1 MAKPKT
7 KFVCENCG
15 HSEPKWVGKCP
26 SCGEWNTF
34 IEETVIESSFNAI
47 KRSQSPIEQV
57 NLKSVEVDEH
67 NRQSTKFHEF
77 DRVLGGGLVQN
88 EVILISGEPGIGK
101 STLLLQTANN
111 LAKDSDILYVSGEE
125 SAQQIALRASR
136 LFGGLS
142 KTNDISFI
150 SHGGLN
156 AISDQILLTH
166 PGIVIIDSIQTLFD
180 EDVAG
185 LPGGLAQVRACS
197 SKLIQL
203 AKQNNFILIIVGH
216 INKDG
221 RIAGPKVLEHLVDCV
236 LQFEGQRDGEFRVLR
251 SIKNRFGSTGEVGIF
266 VMIENGLQDLSK
278 ENSMFS
284 STNTSKEQ
292 GVAKTLVIEGSRPL
306 IVDIQALASKTVFP
320 YPKRVSEGVS
330 MSKLQ
335 VLSAIIGQIKGINIL
350 DLDVYIK
357 TSSGYSLKN
366 YSYADLGVIAAMYS
380 SIKNTQLDQQ
390 LIFLGEVTLNGNI
403 HVPANYQKYIKEI
416 ARLFPKSTIV
426 GPKYK
431 HNRFISL
438 QNIKELPNILK

>member
-1 MAKPKT
+1 MAKSKT

-26 SCGEWNTF
+26 SCGEWNTY
-34 IEETVIESSFNAI
+34 IEETVIQSSVNAI
-47 KRSQSPIEQV
+47 KGSQSPIQQV
-57 NLKSVEVDEH
+57 NLRSVEIDEQD
-67 NRQSTKFHEF
+67 RQTTQFHEF
-77 DRVLGGGLVQN
+77 DRVLGGGFVNN
-88 EVILISGEPGIGK
+88 EVVLISGEPGIGK

-111 LAKDSDILYVSGEE
+111 LAKNSDILYVSGEE

-136 LFGGLS
+136 LFGGLD

-156 AISDQILLTH
+156 AIADQILSSK
-166 PGIVIIDSIQTLFD
+166 PDIVIIDSIQTLFD
-180 EDVAG
+180 EDVSG

-203 AKQNNFILIIVGH
+203 AKQNNFILVIVGH

-236 LQFEGQRDGEFRVLR
+236 LQFEGQKEGEFRVLR

-266 VMIENGLQDLSK
+266 VMVENGLQDLSK
-278 ENSMFS
+278 DNSMFS
-284 STNTSKEQ
+284 STNAKKEV

-330 MSKLQ
+330 LAKLQ

-350 DLDVYIK
+350 DLDIYIK

-366 YSYADLGVIAAMYS
+366 YSYGDLGTIAAMYS
-380 SIKNTQLDQQ
+380 SIKNIELDQQ

-403 HVPANYQKYIKEI
+403 HVPTNYQKYIKEI

-426 GPKYK
+426 GPRYEHK
-431 HNRFISL
+431 RFVPLS
-438 QNIKELPNILK
+438 NIRDLPNILK